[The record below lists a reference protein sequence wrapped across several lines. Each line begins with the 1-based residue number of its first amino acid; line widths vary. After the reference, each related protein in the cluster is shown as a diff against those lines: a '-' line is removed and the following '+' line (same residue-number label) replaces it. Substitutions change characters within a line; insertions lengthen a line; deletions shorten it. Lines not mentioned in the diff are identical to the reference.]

1 MNALMDVPLDF
12 GCPLYD
18 PQIGTRF
25 DGWTDR

>member
-1 MNALMDVPLDF
+1 MSYKMNILSDF

-18 PQIGTRF
+18 PQISERF